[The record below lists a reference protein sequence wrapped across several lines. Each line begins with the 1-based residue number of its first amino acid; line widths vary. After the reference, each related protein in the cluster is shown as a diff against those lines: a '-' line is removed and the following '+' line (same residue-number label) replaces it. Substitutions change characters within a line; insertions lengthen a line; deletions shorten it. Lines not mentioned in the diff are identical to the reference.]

1 MRDYNREI
9 VILLLDRINEVIVI
23 VVTFLLI
30 VDYFGA
36 VAVRGFF
43 THIGFSTL
51 NLCVLVLFLLFCCFV
66 G

>member
-36 VAVRGFF
+36 VAVRGFLP
-43 THIGFSTL
+43 TLGFPR
-51 NLCVLVLFLLFCCFV
+51 
-66 G
+66 